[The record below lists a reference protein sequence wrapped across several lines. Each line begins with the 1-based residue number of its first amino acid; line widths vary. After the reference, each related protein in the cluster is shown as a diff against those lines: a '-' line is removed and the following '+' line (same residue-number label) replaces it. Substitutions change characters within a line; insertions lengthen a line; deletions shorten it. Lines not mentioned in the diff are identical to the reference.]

1 MNQLIGKWL
10 PNASQMPE
18 EFIAATVQTI
28 YMVIWTTV
36 IAGILGILL
45 GLILVFIG
53 PSGIKSKPIIYGILD
68 KIINTIR
75 SIPFIIL
82 LTLLGVVTR
91 FLVGTTIGEKAA
103 LVPLIIGVIPFY
115 ARQIENALLEVDP
128 GVIEA
133 AESMGTSPLGILF
146 RVYLVEGLPGIIRVS
161 AVTVINIIGFT
172 AMAGAVGAGGLG
184 NLAVTR
190 GYNRFQTDVT
200 IVATLLILVLV
211 FFSQWVSNIIIKKV
225 SH

>member
-1 MNQLIGKWL
+1 MSQFIQQLL
-10 PNASQMPE
+10 PNASQIPE
-18 EFIAATVQTI
+18 EFVEATIQTI
-28 YMVIWTTV
+28 YMVIWTTL
-36 IAGILGILL
+36 IAGVLGILL
-45 GLILVFIG
+45 GLILVVIG
-53 PSGIKSKPIIYGILD
+53 PNGIKSNALIYSILD
-68 KIINTIR
+68 KIINTVR

-82 LTLLGVVTR
+82 LTLLGVFTR

-146 RVYLVEGLPGIIRVS
+146 RVYLVEGLPGIVRVS
-161 AVTVINIIGFT
+161 AVTIINVIGFT

-190 GYNRFQTDVT
+190 GYNRFQTDIT
-200 IVATLLILVLV
+200 IVATLLILILV
-211 FFSQWVSNIIIKKV
+211 FFSQWVSGRIIKKI

>member
-1 MNQLIGKWL
+1 MSQFIQQLL
-10 PNASQMPE
+10 PNASQIPE
-18 EFIAATVQTI
+18 EFVEATIQTI
-28 YMVIWTTV
+28 YMVIWTTL
-36 IAGILGILL
+36 IAGVLGILL
-45 GLILVFIG
+45 GLILVVIG
-53 PSGIKSKPIIYGILD
+53 PNGIKSNALIYSILD
-68 KIINTIR
+68 KIINTVR

-82 LTLLGVVTR
+82 LTLLGVFTR

-146 RVYLVEGLPGIIRVS
+146 RVYLVEGLPGIVRVS
-161 AVTVINIIGFT
+161 AVTVINVIGFT

-190 GYNRFQTDVT
+190 GYNRFQTDIT
-200 IVATLLILVLV
+200 IVATLLILILV
-211 FFSQWVSNIIIKKV
+211 FFSQWVSGRIIKKI